1 MLADKIYGQRHWEIR
16 TQEDFVKHCREV
28 GCTHKEIAS
37 MLRRKKECV
46 MDMDRVWALPDPA
59 NRVQLR
65 VRTSKR

>member
-1 MLADKIYGQRHWEIR
+1 MRLADKVYGRKHWQIR

-46 MDMDRVWALPDPA
+46 MDMDRA
-59 NRVQLR
+59 
-65 VRTSKR
+65 RTSRT